1 MNIKYEIFKCKN
13 CEIEFSNPMKSAP
26 PSHYQK
32 VEYYSY
38 RWEFIEFLKFFKIFK
53 NKKLKILDIGCG
65 EGHFLYLAQK
75 NGFEVVGIDINEK
88 AIKVAKEKFGIK
100 RVYPFDLSEF
110 IKNFPEEK
118 FDIICAFHLIEH
130 LEDPISF
137 LFKVREILKEKGF
150 FVFSL
155 PNDRRLTVRI
165 KEREDWDY
173 PPHHLTRWNER
184 SINFLIKKANFK
196 IIKIKDEEPF
206 VLLLDTLMKRIHF
219 DLTKKILEKKKIKEN
234 TGVFGFNTVKLNKLA
249 KIKKILFFP
258 FAFLLY
264 LPLKFL
270 KIKGVAKFL
279 IVKKVDG
286 S

>member
-1 MNIKYEIFKCKN
+1 
-13 CEIEFSNPMKSAP
+13 
-26 PSHYQK
+26 
-32 VEYYSY
+32 
-38 RWEFIEFLKFFKIFK
+38 
-53 NKKLKILDIGCG
+53 
-65 EGHFLYLAQK
+65 
-75 NGFEVVGIDINEK
+75 
-88 AIKVAKEKFGIK
+88 
-100 RVYPFDLSEF
+100 
-110 IKNFPEEK
+110 
-118 FDIICAFHLIEH
+118 
-130 LEDPISF
+130 
-137 LFKVREILKEKGF
+137 
-150 FVFSL
+150 
-155 PNDRRLTVRI
+155 VRI

-206 VLLLDTLMKRIHF
+206 VLLLDTLMKKIHF
-219 DLTKKILEKKKIKEN
+219 NLTKKILEKKKIKEN

-258 FAFLLY
+258 FAFLIY

>member
-1 MNIKYEIFKCKN
+1 MIYPLCGNKKNFKYIESVFSNEMNIKYEIFKCKN

-118 FDIICAFHLIEH
+118 FDIICAFHLIV
-130 LEDPISF
+130 I
-137 LFKVREILKEKGF
+137 
-150 FVFSL
+150 
-155 PNDRRLTVRI
+155 
-165 KEREDWDY
+165 
-173 PPHHLTRWNER
+173 
-184 SINFLIKKANFK
+184 
-196 IIKIKDEEPF
+196 
-206 VLLLDTLMKRIHF
+206 
-219 DLTKKILEKKKIKEN
+219 
-234 TGVFGFNTVKLNKLA
+234 LA
-249 KIKKILFFP
+249 KGDSKINI
-258 FAFLLY
+258 A
-264 LPLKFL
+264 
-270 KIKGVAKFL
+270 
-279 IVKKVDG
+279 
-286 S
+286 